1 MHLLY
6 EIARAK
12 SIGILRG
19 GAPAPAK
26 AKPVV
31 RVPQQPAVSGDQA
44 QLAAQLEEMKMQLD
58 AAQTREGEMAKHARE
73 MDSQVKSLRD
83 EIELRLQLREPS
95 REDPSSPLVP
105 PAAMV
110 DRFASAMPPNPFAGA
125 ALTEDDEMRARQL
138 FHIALAKQR
147 KGWGLHEVHTEI
159 DRATF
164 IELIQKLATA
174 ESEEAEAQ
182 QQPPSPPSTES
193 IGAVF
198 DRADADGSSTVSE
211 TEFLRLFLEIK
222 TGQAPNFL
230 GSKLFGNDGS
240 FNFRLDNW
248 ASGFVDIAGK
258 D

>member
-1 MHLLY
+1 M
-6 EIARAK
+6 AK
-12 SIGILRG
+12 LRLATEGNASG
-19 GAPAPAK
+19 GEAFEHT
-26 AKPVV
+26 
-31 RVPQQPAVSGDQA
+31 
-44 QLAAQLEEMKMQLD
+44 QLAINKVVGVIQAEHVASMETLRLQ
-58 AAQTREGEMAKHARE
+58 HASE

-83 EIELRLQLREPS
+83 EIEELRLQLREPS
-95 REDPSSPLVP
+95 REDPASPLVP